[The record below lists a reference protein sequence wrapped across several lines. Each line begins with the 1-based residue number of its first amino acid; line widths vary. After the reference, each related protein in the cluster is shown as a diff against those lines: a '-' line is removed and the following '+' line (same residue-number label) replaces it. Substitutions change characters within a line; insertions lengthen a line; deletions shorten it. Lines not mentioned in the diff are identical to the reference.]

1 MRIHPHWIKVGLT
14 AAGGLI
20 VLTAAKVLVT
30 PPPLTPVA
38 VLKHSLALGAP
49 ITVHNITW
57 IKMVKPPVGSITQ
70 ATAFQNMVAS
80 HALVAGTSLV
90 RQDLTAPMHI
100 TGLKPGEVEWL
111 VALSGS
117 NSGVPF
123 LGERVDVWDNPGTGT
138 ATVMARGVRVMA
150 LYTGNGTP
158 IGPGSPGANGT
169 TQPNSTNA
177 GIVGLAVPYPV
188 LSSLLP
194 LTKPQL
200 VPDPNVQTFTWITA
214 SASTPPSTT
223 ATSSTSSH
231 SSHASSPTSATTSA
245 SHTTTSPT
253 KTTAKTSTA
262 AAHSKA

>member
-14 AAGGLI
+14 AAGGLL

-30 PPPLTPVA
+30 PPPLTSVA

-49 ITVHNITW
+49 ITAQNVSW
-57 IKMVKPPVGSITQ
+57 IKMVKPPADSITQ
-70 ATAFQNMVAS
+70 TAALQNMVAA
-80 HALVAGTSLV
+80 HTLLAGTSLV
-90 RQDLTAPMHI
+90 SEDLTAPLHI

-111 VALSGS
+111 VTLSGS

-158 IGPGSPGANGT
+158 IGPGNPGANGT

-188 LSSLLP
+188 LSTLLP
-194 LTKPQL
+194 LVKPQL
-200 VPDPNVQTFTWITA
+200 VPDPNVDTFTWIENTP
-214 SASTPPSTT
+214 SAT
-223 ATSSTSSH
+223 ATSS
-231 SSHASSPTSATTSA
+231 ASPAPT
-245 SHTTTSPT
+245 SHTTVKSSSTSAHT
-253 KTTAKTSTA
+253 HTTTGSTSVTT
-262 AAHSKA
+262 HSSPS